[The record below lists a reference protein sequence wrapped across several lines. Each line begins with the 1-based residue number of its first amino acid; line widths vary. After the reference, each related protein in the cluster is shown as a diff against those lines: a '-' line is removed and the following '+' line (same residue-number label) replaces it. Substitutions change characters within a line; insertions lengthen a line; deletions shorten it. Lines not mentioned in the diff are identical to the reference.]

1 MGIFSK
7 SKPKTLFSLLK
18 MKPDDIFS
26 LKLEKV
32 SEEKN
37 NSDQMVYTYRAKL
50 NQIEFNIF
58 DAVQVVCWTPDT
70 DLKNQ
75 PFNLFFKIWTGAL
88 TTGKMRDVTNSLIST
103 FGADESGDKY
113 WTDRDNN
120 QIALKMWTG
129 RWWHFDET
137 GKNKGS
143 VIEGSAGYEMMMGY
157 NEDEGFNLSVLGCD
171 GLIRISKQN
180 L

>member
-1 MGIFSK
+1 MGLFSK
-7 SKPKTLFSLLK
+7 SKPKTLFGLLK
-18 MKPDDIFS
+18 MKPDDIFT

-37 NSDQMVYTYRAKL
+37 DSGQMVYTYRAKL
-50 NQIEFNIF
+50 NQPEFGIF
-58 DAVQVVCWTPDT
+58 DTVQLVCWTPDT

-75 PFNLFFKIWTGAL
+75 PFNLFFKVLTDAL
-88 TTGKMRDVTNSLIST
+88 TMEKIREVTNSIT

-113 WTDRDNN
+113 WTDRDNY
-120 QIALKMWTG
+120 QLELKMWTG

-137 GKNKGS
+137 GKNKGNI
-143 VIEGSAGYEMMMGY
+143 IEGSAGYEMMMGY
-157 NEDEGFNLSVLGCD
+157 NEDEGFNLSVLGCE

-180 L
+180 DT